1 MRQTTGRNLGS
12 ILLPAFRTGRAV
24 LACAAP
30 IPETILVWE
39 NKCLLPGYRRLPGD
53 GCCHPCAGTRLHIGS
68 RLALGLPDHHGDSQ
82 HRQDQRAELVG
93 LRYVSPSCGLY
104 SRSAAARRVGYVSK
118 LWVKDWYSSRDVLDI
133 RCGHQGSKSQHGQ
146 EFAPQVVA
154 QQIIAE
160 FWRMEKERAQRQGP
174 AA

>member
-1 MRQTTGRNLGS
+1 MPRCC
-12 ILLPAFRTGRAV
+12 LLVLHTQVNALDRHGIIFCLLHDTALVLIEPAFCWMSAAIHCFDLRPCAINCACAAGSGNLSFQCAGRAV

-82 HRQDQRAELVG
+82 HRQDQRAELVSPYN
-93 LRYVSPSCGLY
+93 LRLC
-104 SRSAAARRVGYVSK
+104 SAHRMT
-118 LWVKDWYSSRDVLDI
+118 
-133 RCGHQGSKSQHGQ
+133 HGQ
-146 EFAPQVVA
+146 FKVVYFGA
-154 QQIIAE
+154 HMYV
-160 FWRMEKERAQRQGP
+160 F
-174 AA
+174 